1 MKTTN
6 APVVTSGQSFLDFAA
21 EVAKSLTRLMP
32 FPDGPDW
39 SVVQPDPEYVHLA
52 WSVAIHGPNDKAI
65 FLSLDSDKVNCSGSV
80 KRICQ
85 GNLQQFQHG
94 YEKAL
99 FSAGVSCH
107 RGPDA
112 VAKAFITKILPT
124 YLVVMESARNENE
137 KYLKRLNERKA
148 ICAQLDKFGIR
159 WDKQAFDNP
168 GEYRVRGTFCKQQHE
183 SPLEYAKVEVTH
195 DSIKIIETNDMSIDT
210 AMAVL
215 NMLHKSE

>member
-1 MKTTN
+1 MKTTEKI
-6 APVVTSGQSFLDFAA
+6 VTRGQSFLDFAA

-124 YLVVMESARNENE
+124 YLTVMDSARIEND
-137 KYLKRLNERKA
+137 KYLKRLFERKA
-148 ICAQLDKFGIR
+148 ICAKLDKFGIR
-159 WDKQAFDNP
+159 WDKHEFDNP
-168 GEYRVRGTFCKQQHE
+168 GCYRIRGTFYKQKHE

-195 DSIKIIETNDMSIDT
+195 NSIKIIETNDMSVVT
-210 AMAVL
+210 AMTVL
-215 NMLHKSE
+215 DLLHNPE